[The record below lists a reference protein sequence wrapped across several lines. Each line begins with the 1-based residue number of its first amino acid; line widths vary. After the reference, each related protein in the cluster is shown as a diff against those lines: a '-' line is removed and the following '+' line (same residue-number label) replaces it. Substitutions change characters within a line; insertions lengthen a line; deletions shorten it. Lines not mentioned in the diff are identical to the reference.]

1 MPTWTENLNHLRDAK
16 PKWQPSEATLEVW
29 GQYFAARDQSLV
41 RDAIE
46 HVVEKY
52 ATGVPEIAWVMKRL
66 YTLEQ
71 DRQASTLAAGEPLGE
86 DAAFEAIERRRRE
99 SYAAMVVEGR
109 AALLV
114 MNRDEAHQW
123 GAFPETVRR
132 PIEQWTDDQV
142 LYAFRRWKK
151 AEAMA

>member
-1 MPTWTENLNHLRDAK
+1 MPTWTENLEHLRDAK
-16 PKWQPSEATLEVW
+16 PKWQPTDATLEVW
-29 GQYFAARDQSLV
+29 GQYFAARDQDLV
-41 RDAIE
+41 REAIV

-66 YTLEQ
+66 HGLEQ
-71 DRQASTLAAGEPLGE
+71 ERQAAFAACGEPMDE
-86 DAAFEAIERRRRE
+86 DAAFEAIEQRRRE
-99 SYAAMVVEGR
+99 SYAAMVAEGR
-109 AALLV
+109 VELLALDL
-114 MNRDEAHQW
+114 DEAHQW